1 STRCPYTTLFRSLEK
16 QRGLQPVVF
25 VQRQLQRGG
34 EGGPL
39 ADKLVVGP
47 QRGQRGQG
55 RGRRGRDGQMGV
67 GPRADAE
74 TAGEQGLQ
82 LVVAVHQPQFAQERA
97 ARGPHFG
104 PRAQQKDVAVV
115 VRAVAPAP
123 RELSQ
128 QVQLPVGLLA

>member
-1 STRCPYTTLFRSLEK
+1 GSRRAARRRLEGREQTEGGGFVRCGRAHAQLPAEAARVGDALEK

-25 VQRQLQRGG
+25 VQRQLQRGV

-82 LVVAVHQPQFAQERA
+82 DRKSTRLNSSHVKISYAVF
-97 ARGPHFG
+97 
-104 PRAQQKDVAVV
+104 
-115 VRAVAPAP
+115 
-123 RELSQ
+123 
-128 QVQLPVGLLA
+128 